1 MSGLM
6 RELRFLGKDRAALPW
21 LGIAVLVAALSVI
34 LGLREVGA
42 QRTTLNELIEMD
54 RAEREVL
61 AGQYRDWGNAAYYT
75 FHLTYDSPS
84 DFAFA
89 ALGQRDTSPWKH
101 SIRALALEGQI
112 YETDADNPDFA
123 LIGRFDFAFAA
134 NMLAPL
140 LLILLLHDL
149 RSRERTAGR
158 HELLSATAAS
168 PGSPWRARAFLR
180 VGALML
186 CLIVPLWAGGWLAGT
201 SASKLALASLIV
213 VLHMGFWWGVCTAV
227 DRFGWSSPVN
237 LTALVGV
244 WLALTVAVPAGMK
257 SAVEAAVPLPDG
269 GEILLFQREA
279 VNDAWDLPRS
289 ATMEAFVERH
299 PEWAEDARVNQ
310 PFAWKESFEWGWYY
324 AFQQVGD
331 QKVEHLSQAYRE
343 GRIMRDRLGGTLA
356 WLSPPALATRALQ
369 DIADTSTMD
378 SLAYEQRVRDFHA
391 ALRSYY
397 YPRLFRDE
405 VFSDASLRQRP
416 EFRATGK

>member
-1 MSGLM
+1 MTMLI
-6 RELRFLGKDRAALPW
+6 AW
-21 LGIAVLVAALSVI
+21 L
-34 LGLREVGA
+34 
-42 QRTTLNELIEMD
+42 
-54 RAEREVL
+54 
-61 AGQYRDWGNAAYYT
+61 
-75 FHLTYDSPS
+75 
-84 DFAFA
+84 
-89 ALGQRDTSPWKH
+89 
-101 SIRALALEGQI
+101 
-112 YETDADNPDFA
+112 
-123 LIGRFDFAFAA
+123 
-134 NMLAPL
+134 
-140 LLILLLHDL
+140 
-149 RSRERTAGR
+149 
-158 HELLSATAAS
+158 
-168 PGSPWRARAFLR
+168 
-180 VGALML
+180 
-186 CLIVPLWAGGWLAGT
+186 
-201 SASKLALASLIV
+201 
-213 VLHMGFWWGVCTAV
+213 
-227 DRFGWSSPVN
+227 
-237 LTALVGV
+237 
-244 WLALTVAVPAGMK
+244 LALTVAVPAGMK

-343 GRIMRDRLGGTLA
+343 GRIMRDRLGGMLA